1 MSKLE
6 RYVGRSVRLN
16 KQAFSDITR
25 SKRSH
30 NELTENCFVVASV
43 NQGTRKLICYGANQ
57 RIAVGA
63 SQVVLI

>member
-16 KQAFSDITR
+16 KHAFSNITR
-25 SKRSH
+25 NRGSH
-30 NELTENCFVVASV
+30 NGRPENCFVVASV
-43 NQGTRKLICYGANQ
+43 SQGTRKLICYGANQ

-63 SQVVLI
+63 AEVVLI